1 MELPNLTTKEN
12 KCLMRYLT
20 NGGNK
25 TEAYRY
31 AYDCSKM
38 NDNSVYVEASRF
50 FNLPKLTLWLEQFQ
64 ANVQSTVQEELNYN
78 ALKHFQE
85 LDELKAE
92 AMNCSD
98 KYHNPNV
105 NVALR
110 AVELKGKLAGLYK
123 DDKDEMTSGVVTVMG
138 SISVDDKKLE
148 FNVGEAVQDDS
159 TSKNS

>member
-1 MELPNLTTKEN
+1 MELPKLTGKEN

-20 NGGNK
+20 NGNK
-25 TEAYRY
+25 KAEAYRY
-31 AYDCSKM
+31 AYDCSNM
-38 NDNSVYVEASRF
+38 NDNTIAVESSRF
-50 FNLPKLTLWLEQFQ
+50 FSSPKITPWLDKFQ
-64 ANVQSTVQEELNYN
+64 ANVQNTVQEELNYN

-85 LDELKAE
+85 LDEMKAE

-123 DDKDEMTSGVVTVMG
+123 DDKDEINSGVVTVMG

-148 FNVGEAVQDDS
+148 FNVGEAIQDDS
-159 TSKNS
+159 TSENS